1 MNTIKRFSTFIFA
14 SLLFIA
20 GASAQKIS
28 VQDVELKSGKATV
41 TVALDTEGEEFA
53 SMQTAIVMPE
63 GLTKSKITLGDATTD
78 KHGDYSSEVYTNI
91 AAAEAL
97 LKDGTLFTFVVT
109 ADDSFES
116 GEISF
121 TDIKFTNGTTQEDFS
136 VNVTVAANPWIDVL
150 TSNVSWTLGD
160 KATNETATINGV
172 TYDVLKLGTSGAAG
186 SATITVPAG
195 TQNLYFHLAA
205 WNTEAATKLI
215 VTDAEGE
222 ELGTFVAVPAGVSG
236 NAPYAIT
243 AANDATF
250 MMLTFPEMLEE
261 TTEITITSMHASKS
275 KQRVVLYGVNSDTEW
290 TPASLVIT
298 KAKWATFCAP
308 FEVDLSESNPEISV
322 YVVTGISDNGI
333 TLELEDYEGYIPPYQ
348 PVVLYSETPV
358 SMEVYGAEE
367 DGTMDDA
374 EGLLVG
380 TLEEITAPEGTYILQ
395 NHSGEVGFYYV
406 DNAVASPKV
415 GANRAYLSAP
425 AAGIKQFIINGESVA
440 TAISSVAT
448 SNSEAIFDLQGRKVA
463 NAQKGIFIV
472 NGKKVIK

>member
-1 MNTIKRFSTFIFA
+1 MNTLKRFSTFIFA
-14 SLLFIA
+14 SMLFMV

-41 TVALDTEGEEFA
+41 TVALDTEGKEFA
-53 SMQTAIVMPE
+53 SMQTAIVMPD
-63 GLTKSKITLGDATTD
+63 GLTKSKITLGDATTED
-78 KHGDYSSEVYTNI
+78 HGDYSSATYTNI

-97 LKDGTLFTFVVT
+97 LKNGTLFTFVVT

-121 TDIKFTNGTTQEDFS
+121 TDIKFTNGATQDDFS
-136 VNVTVAANPWIDVL
+136 VKVTVAANPWIDVL

-160 KATNETATINGV
+160 KATNETATISGV

-205 WNTEAATKLI
+205 WSTVADTKLI
-215 VTDAEGE
+215 VTDAKGN

-250 MMLTFPEMLEE
+250 MTLTFPEMLEE
-261 TTEITITSMHASKS
+261 TTTITVTSSHSTKS
-275 KQRVVLYGVNSDTEW
+275 KQRVVIYGVNSDTEW
-290 TPASLVIT
+290 ASATLAVS
-298 KAKWATFCAP
+298 AAQWATFCAP
-308 FEVDLSESNPEISV
+308 FEVDLSESHPEVSV
-322 YVVTGISDNGI
+322 YVVNGVQDNGV
-333 TLELEDYEGYIPPYQ
+333 TLDLEDYEGYIPPFQ
-348 PVVLYSETPV
+348 PVVLYSETPL
-358 SMEVYGAEE
+358 SLEVFGAEE
-367 DGTMDDA
+367 EGSLDDA

-380 TLEEITAPEGTYILQ
+380 TFEQIAAPNGSYILQ
-395 NHSGEVGFYYV
+395 SQSGVVGFYQV
-406 DNAVASPKV
+406 DTTVASPKV
-415 GANRAYLSAP
+415 GANRAYLNVAG
-425 AAGIKQFIINGESVA
+425 AAVKSFFMNGGMETALDKVVA
-440 TAISSVAT
+440 QKAAVT
-448 SNSEAIFDLQGRKVA
+448 FDLQGRKVA
-463 NAQKGIFIV
+463 NAQKGVFVV